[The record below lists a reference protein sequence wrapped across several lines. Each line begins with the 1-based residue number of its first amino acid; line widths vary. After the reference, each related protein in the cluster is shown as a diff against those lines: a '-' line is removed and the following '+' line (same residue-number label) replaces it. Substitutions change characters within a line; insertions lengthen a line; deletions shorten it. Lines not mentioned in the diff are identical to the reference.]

1 MDGGRRGG
9 ERGVTIM
16 KRIFIVLLGTAC
28 VLGPTAG
35 FAQGGF
41 GHGGGFVRNLVVAP

>member
-1 MDGGRRGG
+1 
-9 ERGVTIM
+9 M

-35 FAQGGF
+35 FARAAL
-41 GHGGGFVRNLVVAP
+41 VTVVDLLRNLVVAP